1 MEEGYDKATGIFTL
15 NYFNDGG
22 TKWIK
27 ITDAEGKKFD
37 VYIDGRHF
45 PDGTGGY
52 SSTSGI
58 YLMAYPGRSNSVRVV
73 NEQDFKKKIGD
84 FK

>member
-1 MEEGYDKATGIFTL
+1 MNL
-15 NYFNDGG
+15 FNDGG
-22 TKWIK
+22 TRWIK

-37 VYIDGRHF
+37 VYLDRRLS
-45 PDGTGGY
+45 PDGSGGFP
-52 SSTSGI
+52 STNGI
-58 YLMAYPGRSNSVRVV
+58 YLMAYPGHSNSVRVV